1 MKIKSGYV
9 LREVAGNI
17 VVVPIGEATLNLN
30 GMITLNETSKMLWK
44 LLEDGADE
52 DSLTAAVLSE
62 YDVDEQTARADVQA
76 FIEKLRERKI
86 VE

>member
-1 MKIKSGYV
+1 VKIKSGYV